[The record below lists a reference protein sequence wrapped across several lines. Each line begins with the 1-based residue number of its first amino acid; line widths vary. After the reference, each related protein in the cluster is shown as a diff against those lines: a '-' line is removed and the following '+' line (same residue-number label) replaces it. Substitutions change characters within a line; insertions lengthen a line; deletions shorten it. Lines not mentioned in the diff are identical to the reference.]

1 LRSTGAADSKGQR
14 QRWSIGNAGVVSP
27 TPLQSTVGIHR
38 LLVFAL
44 DDLRYG
50 LLISSIERVVRI
62 VEITRLPRAPAIVCG
77 IVNFAGNIIPVVDIR
92 KRFNLPSRDVRLSDQ
107 LILARTARRSV
118 ALRVDR
124 VESLAECNDKEF
136 VAADAVL
143 TGLEYVRGVAKL
155 ENGIVL
161 IHDLDTFLSLDEE
174 ENLRTALAE
183 TGT

>member
-1 LRSTGAADSKGQR
+1 MGAAESKGQR
-14 QRWSIGNAGVVSP
+14 LRWSVGSVGVVLP
-27 TPLQSTVGIHR
+27 IPVQSTVGIHR

-62 VEITRLPRAPAIVCG
+62 VEITPLPRAPAIVCG

-92 KRFNLPSRDVRLSDQ
+92 QRFRLPSRDLRLSDQ

-124 VESLAECNDKEF
+124 VESLADCDDKEF

-143 TGLEYVRGVAKL
+143 TGLEYVRGVVKL
-155 ENGIVL
+155 ENGMVL

-174 ENLRTALAE
+174 ENLGTALAE